1 MTEKPTIFISYS
13 WQTMSVADKIFNDF
27 QVIGIPII
35 KDNQE
40 ISYTESI
47 PSFMKRIRSCN
58 YALLL
63 ISDNYLK
70 SKNCLYEILELQK
83 DENHWEKIL
92 PIVWKDTKIYS
103 AIDRLTYI
111 KYWEQK
117 TKELE
122 SAVENV
128 DPIYCGEIYKEIK
141 LFKDIAFNIDSFLK
155 KISESLHFSPE
166 DIIERNYEPIMKKLG
181 VDYEPLAL
189 TELLNIILIKNLE
202 HKEIALDEYIKKYP
216 ENGYYYSVKG
226 STSRDLNNFDKAVY
240 YYEKGL
246 EKDPYNYEILNN
258 LGQIL
263 ERKFNNYEKAK
274 ELYERAIEANPN
286 FDIPRI
292 NLGVLLKHR
301 FDDDEGSKEQ
311 YLKVLEFDPNNAKAN
326 NNISNFYKTKKPT
339 EEELQK
345 VEYHLLKAIESNPGY
360 IEALLNYGNFLKVYR
375 KEIEKGNEYYLKI
388 REIDKENNFKEL
400 IDVLLK
406 SEKG

>member
-1 MTEKPTIFISYS
+1 
-13 WQTMSVADKIFNDF
+13 MSVADKIFNDF

-83 DENHWEKIL
+83 DENHWDKIL
-92 PIVWKDTKIYS
+92 PIVWKETKIYS

-122 SAVENV
+122 IAVENV
-128 DPIYCGEIYKEIK
+128 DPMYCGEIYKEIK
-141 LFKDIAFNIDSFLK
+141 LFKDIAFNIDGFLK
-155 KISESLHFSPE
+155 RISDCLHFSPE

-216 ENGYYYSVKG
+216 ESGYYYSVKG
-226 STSRDLNNFDKAVY
+226 ATSRDLNNFEKAVY

-258 LGQIL
+258 LGQIV
-263 ERKFNNYEKAK
+263 EQKFKNYEKAK

-292 NLGVLLKHR
+292 NLGVLLKHQ
-301 FDDDEGSKEQ
+301 FNDNEGSKEQ

-326 NNISNFYKTKKPT
+326 NNISNFYKTVDPT
-339 EEELQK
+339 EEDLQK
-345 VEYHLLKAIESNPGY
+345 VEFHLLKAIESNPFY